1 MDIFHRLYK
10 HKSHN
15 YCWLYLI
22 KFTVFRKKKANSCPY
37 LDCGYIRPVIMH
49 YFIYHLLDYEN
60 TDMNLIHS
68 KTYNPA
74 LAFVPVYFG
83 LFGHQIWLFHFW
95 TANHK
100 FEGLWI
106 IITLRRNVFGQCRNA
121 SFLFSFFSWWIT
133 ECFCQTWRKWTLE
146 HSSDYTTSVSKIKY
160 TARPL
165 LWKINCCSSQ

>member
-1 MDIFHRLYK
+1 
-10 HKSHN
+10 
-15 YCWLYLI
+15 
-22 KFTVFRKKKANSCPY
+22 
-37 LDCGYIRPVIMH
+37 MH

-146 HSSDYTTSVSKIKY
+146 HSSDYTTSVSKIKWIVARVSNMLSCFPQPTSSELLG
-160 TARPL
+160 TAHTHFPSFPL
-165 LWKINCCSSQ
+165 TAGSLLFPSCSFVHPSQ